1 MAGTCCLSG
10 LGGRMRQIGEE
21 QVSIHSVN
29 QVVRALNSDFLF
41 TRALTTRTV
50 QKEGLPCPQGQ
61 NSIHDSNNEESDSIK
76 VLSLF
81 F

>member
-10 LGGRMRQIGEE
+10 LGGRMRQIREEE

-41 TRALTTRTV
+41 TRALMTRTV
-50 QKEGLPCPQGQ
+50 QKRGPSMSPRAGQ
-61 NSIHDSNNEESDSIK
+61 YT
-76 VLSLF
+76 
-81 F
+81 